1 MGAYFTDRQGNTRYV
16 PDDAEYKRLDDAEW
30 GGGGDSPSSEE
41 KGSSTATQEKPKE
54 EEPRTVPDKWS
65 DVGSQI
71 RQGFAKTVQKVA
83 PSDKRAEAISEREEL
98 IEANKADD
106 PLLKDEAIPGAY
118 RTAQSA
124 LDGLVSLPLQA
135 EATGYLDPSYI
146 TRKLGL
152 GGFID
157 TLTGGQPE
165 FEKQLH
171 EKYELNQ
178 KEIKQYGRVDGQPL
192 GWREGWLGG
201 QYLSKD
207 SDFYK
212 KNKPESEIVDL
223 GAQIVGVIGTAGGI
237 RKGLSM
243 LGVLGTG
250 GGTFNAMKGA
260 AALKGAP
267 LKIPFAPNWV
277 SVQADK
283 LITSSAFFLRASAPE
298 IGEELA
304 LWPPEI
310 PELSTGYEEQ
320 LEIWDRAATPKDK
333 LNLKRAFLAE
343 NPTEYNYYKEQ
354 TLQALMGGA
363 IVGGAKWSYNI
374 LSNVLDVGWTAFKN
388 IKLGTKASDAWEA
401 AYKKFQPD
409 IEANVK
415 GAVDE
420 GIQIKLNKDI
430 GKTTTDFDVS
440 VGKGIPEISSSA
452 RENAETFLVKTKNAL
467 DAQADISKNIDLE
480 STSIPEQR
488 AALVEGLKA
497 SKKKLQVSSQASII
511 AKTKLLDKRAAAY
524 RVAQQNDPDWLLQ
537 GKPSRGE
544 APNQRR
550 LRLLNNAIEEM
561 KRLEEIEIKLEDLE
575 AKELDFLAQ
584 NSAYRNAQSQQLEAS
599 NDFQKFITETQQQV
613 SKEADLL
620 DARNKAVDMDDA
632 NRTRLGETVEP
643 DTYGTSN
650 TVLLHGEVKALLDE
664 AQAAIDNNQVSPE
677 FLSDW
682 VRRFEELNVTAV
694 DEGVSAAPIKAVG
707 SQPTPDEGLLGPKVS
722 PTEIPVPVD
731 KDGLVDDALIN
742 QGIDL
747 SDEMPLNVT
756 KKSDNVREQLVESLG
771 TGQQARGLEA
781 LNKVGDE
788 VDELIE
794 TLEAAKKFDAE
805 NGTNTFEDNL
815 EIFRATNASKY
826 TADMSDQAL
835 LKVVNDRIVNNK
847 GIDSIL
853 AKSILEMGQF
863 IDDPRG
869 ARQLAFLAEEGM
881 LARKNLRRI
890 SNIPSQLA
898 FLDANTK
905 NAMSSLRLFRQIRD
919 GKSTVTSL
927 EAATAQALHDIRIL
941 RQSVK
946 AVDPNAQYLGTALG
960 LFRKKL
966 RLKFPSRAE
975 IANKLGELNPYDET
989 GKQRSKE
996 YQRAKWALL
1005 ANEWNNVI
1013 AQLPEPEELLDKMSH
1028 AAREASESFDATMGT
1043 TLKKLEKGEAING
1056 AEMAQAMSVMDAV
1069 YKSGGN
1075 WNKLNEIDKTWSGVM
1090 NQIITSG
1097 TLSNPRGPF
1106 GIVVAGFSEA
1116 IPAHST
1122 GVVGGWI
1129 TKKLAR
1135 YAGKEELVE
1144 AGAKQAE
1151 LQSKWLKGYLYG
1163 FMNSWDGFSNK
1174 MIFPEAHPDYVKN
1187 PISLINQQAKLDDL
1201 AVTKFDIRTPFGKWA
1216 VSKTDFEKP
1225 ELYNLINYGRVW
1237 MKSMHDNIISGNDW
1251 KKLPGFIKGWRFN
1264 ELSWLPGHKSLDTWT
1279 EGRRVLPG
1287 LGAPIQLGRE
1297 FGIGKTPYYAKG
1309 EDQSMT
1315 AVLKSLS
1322 WGDSFFTEVSG
1333 NAWANA
1339 KVRMQIADEVAE
1351 GLIKPEN
1358 VGAEVIKRLNKSTS
1372 DLFSPVTAGIDQKI
1386 VGWEIRDK
1394 QFSQFKDFINLTEE
1408 ITGGPIA
1415 DMKTA
1420 IDTLKKSD
1428 NPAVSAFATTLMPVT
1443 TSAFNWLKN
1452 KIPIISGYHAVR
1464 GGVDA
1469 IRLGAK
1475 VTKDQIGKNLA
1486 PEVVETLRRN
1496 PIGKKL
1502 LSDANEFESLYLHS
1516 DPIIR
1521 ERAQQALG
1529 LTLTYQTAAF
1539 AIVWGLDAAGWEST
1553 GPMTHTYRE
1562 AKGLKKP
1569 FHLRLDVP
1577 FMDFPGVDAIE
1588 IPFMYLGSFG
1598 ATLALHTTYRDLK
1611 QFGNAD
1617 SSADII
1623 LLGLAAQARQ
1633 IMEIPVL
1640 TGPDKATDAI
1650 TKAGEGDFRP
1660 MQRLIADTVSKVGS
1674 PYLMYERDLSRMI
1687 FKSKKAGPLEGPGT
1701 PKYYKKG
1708 GLHSIGNV
1716 GWGAYNTLIGT
1727 LGYRFEDTGVGPLI
1741 DAISSVIADDP
1752 TIWQGSRQAMPFGKP
1767 GELINHSDLPRL
1779 AYPLEALTGRIF
1791 PINSRVD
1798 DDKVNQARLDNL
1810 IPPIDRNLFSDRG
1823 VGISDTT
1830 INEINHFLNEDAL
1843 FTSPW
1848 TGKTHVG
1855 IHALVTEIV
1864 NRPEYK
1870 QMSGSDVVSPY
1881 RTGNWD
1887 RKNSDRANW
1896 IKSIIRNQI
1905 KIVIEQWV
1913 DGEEHRQQIP
1923 DPKSPGGLRP
1933 QRWYA
1938 DPELRELLNQAAQGK
1953 D

>member
-1 MGAYFTDRQGNTRYV
+1 
-16 PDDAEYKRLDDAEW
+16 
-30 GGGGDSPSSEE
+30 
-41 KGSSTATQEKPKE
+41 
-54 EEPRTVPDKWS
+54 
-65 DVGSQI
+65 
-71 RQGFAKTVQKVA
+71 
-83 PSDKRAEAISEREEL
+83 
-98 IEANKADD
+98 
-106 PLLKDEAIPGAY
+106 
-118 RTAQSA
+118 
-124 LDGLVSLPLQA
+124 
-135 EATGYLDPSYI
+135 
-146 TRKLGL
+146 
-152 GGFID
+152 
-157 TLTGGQPE
+157 
-165 FEKQLH
+165 
-171 EKYELNQ
+171 
-178 KEIKQYGRVDGQPL
+178 
-192 GWREGWLGG
+192 
-201 QYLSKD
+201 
-207 SDFYK
+207 
-212 KNKPESEIVDL
+212 
-223 GAQIVGVIGTAGGI
+223 
-237 RKGLSM
+237 
-243 LGVLGTG
+243 
-250 GGTFNAMKGA
+250 
-260 AALKGAP
+260 
-267 LKIPFAPNWV
+267 
-277 SVQADK
+277 
-283 LITSSAFFLRASAPE
+283 
-298 IGEELA
+298 
-304 LWPPEI
+304 
-310 PELSTGYEEQ
+310 
-320 LEIWDRAATPKDK
+320 
-333 LNLKRAFLAE
+333 
-343 NPTEYNYYKEQ
+343 
-354 TLQALMGGA
+354 
-363 IVGGAKWSYNI
+363 
-374 LSNVLDVGWTAFKN
+374 
-388 IKLGTKASDAWEA
+388 
-401 AYKKFQPD
+401 
-409 IEANVK
+409 
-415 GAVDE
+415 
-420 GIQIKLNKDI
+420 
-430 GKTTTDFDVS
+430 
-440 VGKGIPEISSSA
+440 
-452 RENAETFLVKTKNAL
+452 
-467 DAQADISKNIDLE
+467 
-480 STSIPEQR
+480 
-488 AALVEGLKA
+488 
-497 SKKKLQVSSQASII
+497 
-511 AKTKLLDKRAAAY
+511 
-524 RVAQQNDPDWLLQ
+524 
-537 GKPSRGE
+537 
-544 APNQRR
+544 
-550 LRLLNNAIEEM
+550 M
-561 KRLEEIEIKLEDLE
+561 KRLEEIEIKLEELE
-575 AKELDFLAQ
+575 AKELEFLAQ

-599 NDFQKFITETQQQV
+599 NDFQKFITETQQQL

-620 DARNKAVDMDDA
+620 DARNKAVDMDNV

-682 VRRFEELNVTAV
+682 IRRLEELNVTAV

-707 SQPTPDEGLLGPKVS
+707 SQPAPDEGLLGPKVS

-805 NGTNTFEDNL
+805 NGTNTFESSL
-815 EIFRATNASKY
+815 EMFRGSPNATQY
-826 TADMSDQAL
+826 TADLSDQAL
-835 LKVVNDRIVNNK
+835 LKLVNDRIVDNK

-905 NAMSSLRLFRQIRD
+905 NAMSSLRLFQQIRD

-927 EAATAQALHDIRIL
+927 EAATAQALHDIKIL

-975 IANKLGELNPYDET
+975 IANKLGELNPYDAT
-989 GKQRSKE
+989 GKQKSKE
-996 YQRAKWALL
+996 YQKAKWALL
-1005 ANEWNNVI
+1005 ATEWNNVI
-1013 AQLPEPEELLDKMSH
+1013 AQLPEPEELLDQMSH
-1028 AAREASESFDATMGT
+1028 AAKEASESFDATMGN

-1056 AEMAQAMSVMDAV
+1056 VEMAQAMSVMDAV

-1116 IPAHST
+1116 IPSHST
-1122 GVVGGWI
+1122 GVVGGWV

-1151 LQSKWLKGYLYG
+1151 LQWKWLKGYLYG

-1187 PISLINQQAKLDDL
+1187 PISLLNQQAKLDDL

-1279 EGRRVLPG
+1279 EGRRVIPG

-1297 FGIGKTPYYAKG
+1297 LGIGKTPYYAKG

-1339 KVRMQIADEVAE
+1339 KVRMQVADEVAE
-1351 GLIKPEN
+1351 GLIKPED

-1452 KIPIISGYHAVR
+1452 KIPIISGYHVVR

-1496 PIGKKL
+1496 PIGKKF

-1529 LTLTYQTAAF
+1529 LSIAYQAAAF
-1539 AIVWGLDAAGWEST
+1539 TIVWGMDGAGWEST

-1569 FHLRLDVP
+1569 FHLRLEVP
-1577 FMDFPGVDAIE
+1577 FMDFPFVDAIE
-1588 IPFMYLGSFG
+1588 IPFMMLGSFG
-1598 ATLALHTTYRDLK
+1598 GTLALHTTYRDLK

-1617 SSADII
+1617 SSADLI
-1623 LLGLAAQARQ
+1623 LLAIAAQARQ
-1633 IMEIPVL
+1633 LMEIPVL

-1708 GLHSIGNV
+1708 GLHGIGNI

-1779 AYPLEALTGRIF
+1779 AYPIEALTGRIF

-1798 DDKVNQARLDNL
+1798 DDKVRQARLDNL
-1810 IPPIDRNLFSDRG
+1810 IPPIDRNLFSSESDG
-1823 VGISDTT
+1823 QIGLSDTAV
-1830 INEINHFLNEDAL
+1830 NELNHFLNEDAL
-1843 FTSPW
+1843 FISPW

-1855 IHALVTEIV
+1855 IHAFITEIV

-1870 QMSGSDVVSPY
+1870 QLSGADVVSPY

-1887 RKNSDRANW
+1887 RKNSTRADW
-1896 IKSIIRNQI
+1896 IKSLIRNQI
-1905 KIVIEQWV
+1905 NIVKWQWV
-1913 DGEEHRQQIP
+1913 DGEEYPQQIP
-1923 DPKSPGGLRP
+1923 DPKAPGGFRQ
-1933 QRWYA
+1933 QRWFA
-1938 DPELRELLNQAAQGK
+1938 DPELRELINSRKK